1 MKNSVH
7 TPTNLFD
14 YTVPKAGESFT
25 PLLENEKVK
34 ILRIVSS
41 DTPDDTLYDQ
51 EEDEWVALL
60 EGSAVLEMEGRVNR
74 IDQEFGAALGE
85 ALTWLKARPHL
96 AGIIITSGHKDF
108 CVGADLDLLSGQ
120 DLLPSPLPEDE
131 QRRLEA
137 RFPQDLS
144 IGDAVYRIRYDVP
157 NRTATLHQV
166 SGTRKTPPGE
176 MYWPRLPGW
185 KLQWEYKRRV
195 RTLRG

>member
-60 EGSAVLEMEGRVNR
+60 EGSAVLEMEGRQIELQR
-74 IDQEFGAALGE
+74 GE
-85 ALTWLKARPHL
+85 TLFIPAHTPHRVL
-96 AGIIITSGHKDF
+96 RTEAGTLWIAVH
-108 CVGADLDLLSGQ
+108 
-120 DLLPSPLPEDE
+120 
-131 QRRLEA
+131 
-137 RFPQDLS
+137 
-144 IGDAVYRIRYDVP
+144 IG
-157 NRTATLHQV
+157 
-166 SGTRKTPPGE
+166 
-176 MYWPRLPGW
+176 
-185 KLQWEYKRRV
+185 
-195 RTLRG
+195 